1 MFIFY
6 SQELKRQPCP
16 TIEVKSLWS
25 PLHSPIF
32 NAISISK
39 FWNWNPKSY
48 LVLAILKVVAVKKKE
63 SEAAT
68 SKGHFYYDF
77 YNYEKDVL
85 L

>member
-1 MFIFY
+1 MQYF
-6 SQELKRQPCP
+6 ELKIYRLK
-16 TIEVKSLWS
+16 VKKLTKAL
-25 PLHSPIF
+25 PPPRFYCNF
-32 NAISISK
+32 NIQILNS
-39 FWNWNPKSY
+39 NRKSY